1 MSAIIDDGRIP
12 GRLQTALQALA
23 GASAQLAE
31 LIRRWPLAGP
41 EGAGP
46 KTLGGAADAMLRQA
60 LAGGGVRWLVSAQGH
75 QVTELDPTGQL
86 AVALNPLDGASRL
99 DTNMPVGTLF
109 SVHVAGATAEDSFMR
124 PLRDQIAAGY
134 VIYGPR
140 CTMMLTCGAG
150 VQAYALDP
158 QAGGFRL
165 TRPDVRVSEGSPEF
179 AINSSNYRH
188 WPQPIRAFIDDCIAG
203 ADGPSEEN
211 FNMRWT
217 SSLVAEAHRI
227 LHQGGIYLYPEDA
240 RKGYERG
247 RLRMLYECA
256 PIAMLM
262 EQAGGLATDGS
273 EPILSACVSAFEQ
286 RSPIV
291 FGSADQVARVA
302 AYHDLPEAEVSAL
315 FGKRGLFRA

>member
-12 GRLQTALQALA
+12 DRLQMALQALA
-23 GASAQLAE
+23 GASAKLAE
-31 LIRRWPLAGP
+31 LIRRGP
-41 EGAGP
+41 FAEAGP
-46 KTLGGAADAMLRQA
+46 KTLGGAADAMFRQA
-60 LAGGGVRWLVSAQGH
+60 LAGCGVRWLASANGH
-75 QVTELDPTGQL
+75 QVTELDRKGQI
-86 AVALNPLDGASRL
+86 AIAINPLDGASRI
-99 DTNMPVGTLF
+99 DTNLPIGTLF
-109 SVHVAGATAEDSFMR
+109 SVYPAAATAEDSFLR
-124 PLRDQIAAGY
+124 LLRDQIAAGF

-140 CTMMLTCGAG
+140 CTMMLSCGDG

-158 QAGGFRL
+158 DSGAFRL
-165 TRPDVRVSEGSPEF
+165 AQPEVRVVECSPEF

-188 WPQPIRAFIDDCIAG
+188 WPQPIRAFIDDCLAG
-203 ADGPSEEN
+203 AEGPSEEN

-227 LHQGGIYLYPEDA
+227 LHQGGVYLYPEDA

-273 EPILSACVSAFEQ
+273 EPILSASASAFDQ

-291 FGSADQVARVA
+291 FGSADKVARVA

>member
-1 MSAIIDDGRIP
+1 
-12 GRLQTALQALA
+12 
-23 GASAQLAE
+23 
-31 LIRRWPLAGP
+31 
-41 EGAGP
+41 
-46 KTLGGAADAMLRQA
+46 
-60 LAGGGVRWLVSAQGH
+60 
-75 QVTELDPTGQL
+75 
-86 AVALNPLDGASRL
+86 
-99 DTNMPVGTLF
+99 
-109 SVHVAGATAEDSFMR
+109 
-124 PLRDQIAAGY
+124 
-134 VIYGPR
+134 
-140 CTMMLTCGAG
+140 
-150 VQAYALDP
+150 
-158 QAGGFRL
+158 
-165 TRPDVRVSEGSPEF
+165 VRVSEGSPEF